1 MAKGSIGK
9 SEGQRAQEMHP
20 ASSNT
25 GHPIQGRVH
34 YPKPSGGK

>member
-9 SEGQRAQEMHP
+9 SEGQRAYEGHAP
-20 ASSNT
+20 SSHT

-34 YPKPSGGK
+34 APKPSGGK